1 MEVTSVTAPINI
13 PIITPRVVKMVMRVN
28 VNFGC
33 RRRRERRCPQQMMG
47 LLLVMLEQ
55 QQMDG
60 FLVVAIGAIAA
71 YIVGLG
77 VGGSGDASRSCSA
90 ERLEMFAPDGL
101 VVFFFLPGLAI

>member
-1 MEVTSVTAPINI
+1 
-13 PIITPRVVKMVMRVN
+13 MRVN

-101 VVFFFLPGLAI
+101 VVFFFLPGLAILDQMFQFVLNSLDIPP